1 MFLVKKIS
9 VVIVVLICFL
19 ACSQE
24 SFIKLQKKAQEQEND
39 GSKRPS
45 YVDSDYE
52 VFSETIFLQNMVYQP
67 IEERNAF
74 FQLTKDGDDS
84 FNPETSVILLNEPS
98 DNNEK
103 NPPLYQNDPN
113 NNANNEKNPPLYQND
128 PNNNAN
134 NEKNPPLYQNDPNNN
149 ANNEKSPFLY
159 KPKRKAKNPKLIEYS
174 QQDFYPLKNG
184 DIMMSKEGDQWLIEI
199 KSKALKRFLKDQNDK
214 DRQIQTFTFNDT
226 KTQIAQFKGKISSYV
241 YTTNDSDLSLRPFYE
256 SFLLEKKSDDL
267 YMVDK
272 ALDAI
277 EVSKCQMVLKK
288 HSTDK
293 LDSQHKA
300 ISIDLDFKKE
310 RFKSD
315 TELFLECQS

>member
-1 MFLVKKIS
+1 MFLVKKIGVV
-9 VVIVVLICFL
+9 VVILICFL

-24 SFIKLQKKAQEQEND
+24 RFIQLQKKAQEQEND

-52 VFSETIFLQNMVYQP
+52 VFSETIFLQNMVHQP

-74 FQLTKDGDDS
+74 AQLTKDEDNF
-84 FNPETSVILLNEPS
+84 FNPETPVILLNEPN
-98 DNNEK
+98 DNNGK
-103 NPPLYQNDPN
+103 NPPLYPN
-113 NNANNEKNPPLYQND
+113 EPDNNTANNDTKN
-128 PNNNAN
+128 
-134 NEKNPPLYQNDPNNN
+134 
-149 ANNEKSPFLY
+149 PFLY
-159 KPKRKAKNPKLIEYS
+159 KPKRKTKNPKLIEYS
-174 QQDFYPLKNG
+174 QQNFYSLKDG
-184 DIMMSKEGDQWLIEI
+184 DIIMSKEGDQWLIEI

-214 DRQIQTFTFNDT
+214 DRQIQTFTFNET

-241 YTTNDSDLSLRPFYE
+241 YTTNNSDLSLRPFYE
-256 SFLLEKKSDDL
+256 SFPLEKKSDDL
-267 YMVDK
+267 YTIGDK

-277 EVSKCQMVLKK
+277 EIQKCQMVLKK

-315 TELFLECQS
+315 TELFLECQN

>member
-1 MFLVKKIS
+1 M
-9 VVIVVLICFL
+9 VLIGFL

-24 SFIKLQKKAQEQEND
+24 RFIQLQKKAQEQEND

-52 VFSETIFLQNMVYQP
+52 VFSETIFLQNMVHQP
-67 IEERNAF
+67 IKERDAF
-74 FQLTKDGDDS
+74 AQLTKDEDDS
-84 FNPETSVILLNEPS
+84 FNSETSVILLDEPS
-98 DNNEK
+98 DNDTK
-103 NPPLYQNDPN
+103 NPPLNQNESN
-113 NNANNEKNPPLYQND
+113 TNTANNDVKN
-128 PNNNAN
+128 
-134 NEKNPPLYQNDPNNN
+134 
-149 ANNEKSPFLY
+149 PFLY
-159 KPKRKAKNPKLIEYS
+159 KPKRKTKDPKLIEYS
-174 QQDFYPLKNG
+174 QQNFYPLKDG
-184 DIMMSKEGDQWLIEI
+184 DIVMSKEGDQWLIEI

-241 YTTNDSDLSLRPFYE
+241 YTTNNSNLSLMPFYE
-256 SFLLEKKSDDL
+256 SFLLEKKSDDF
-267 YMVDK
+267 YTIGAIGDK

-277 EVSKCQMVLKK
+277 EIQKCQMVLKK

-310 RFKSD
+310 HFKSD

>member
-1 MFLVKKIS
+1 MFLVKKIG
-9 VVIVVLICFL
+9 VVVVVLIGFL

-24 SFIKLQKKAQEQEND
+24 RFIQLQKKAQEQEND

-52 VFSETIFLQNMVYQP
+52 VFSETIFLKNMVHQP
-67 IEERNAF
+67 TEERDAF
-74 FQLTKDGDDS
+74 AQLTKDEDDS

-98 DNNEK
+98 DNDTK
-103 NPPLYQNDPN
+103 NPPLNQNEFN
-113 NNANNEKNPPLYQND
+113 TNTANNDTKN
-128 PNNNAN
+128 
-134 NEKNPPLYQNDPNNN
+134 
-149 ANNEKSPFLY
+149 PFLY
-159 KPKRKAKNPKLIEYS
+159 KKRKAKNPKLIEYS

-184 DIMMSKEGDQWLIEI
+184 DITMSKEGDQWLIEI
-199 KSKALKRFLKDQNDK
+199 QSKALKRFLKDQNDK

-241 YTTNDSDLSLRPFYE
+241 YTTNNSGLSLRPFYE
-256 SFLLEKKSDDL
+256 SFLLEKKSDNV
-267 YMVDK
+267 YTIENK
-272 ALDAI
+272 ALDTMEI
-277 EVSKCQMVLKK
+277 SKCQMVLKK

>member
-1 MFLVKKIS
+1 M
-9 VVIVVLICFL
+9 VLICFL

-24 SFIKLQKKAQEQEND
+24 RFIKLQKKAQEQEND
-39 GSKRPS
+39 GSQRPS

-52 VFSETIFLQNMVYQP
+52 VFSETIFLKNMVYQP
-67 IEERNAF
+67 IEERNALA
-74 FQLTKDGDDS
+74 QLTKDEDNS
-84 FNPETSVILLNEPS
+84 FNLETSVILLNEPS

-113 NNANNEKNPPLYQND
+113 NNANNEKNP
-128 PNNNAN
+128 
-134 NEKNPPLYQNDPNNN
+134 
-149 ANNEKSPFLY
+149 FLY
-159 KPKRKAKNPKLIEYS
+159 KPKRKTKNPKLIEYS
-174 QQDFYPLKNG
+174 QQNFYPLKNG
-184 DIMMSKEGDQWLIEI
+184 DIIMSKEGDQWLVEI

-241 YTTNDSDLSLRPFYE
+241 YTTNNSDLSLRPFYE

-267 YMVDK
+267 YTIGAIGDK

>member
-1 MFLVKKIS
+1 MFLVKKIG
-9 VVIVVLICFL
+9 VVIMILICFL

-24 SFIKLQKKAQEQEND
+24 RFIQLQKKAQEQESD
-39 GSKRPS
+39 GSQRPS

-52 VFSETIFLQNMVYQP
+52 VFSETIFLKNMVYQP
-67 IEERNAF
+67 TEERDSFA
-74 FQLTKDGDDS
+74 QLTKDGNDS
-84 FNPETSVILLNEPS
+84 FNSETSVILLNEPS
-98 DNNEK
+98 DNDTK
-103 NPPLYQNDPN
+103 NPPLYQNESN
-113 NNANNEKNPPLYQND
+113 TNTANNDTKN
-128 PNNNAN
+128 
-134 NEKNPPLYQNDPNNN
+134 
-149 ANNEKSPFLY
+149 PFLY
-159 KPKRKAKNPKLIEYS
+159 KPKRKTKNPKLIEYS
-174 QQDFYPLKNG
+174 QQNFYPLKNG

-241 YTTNDSDLSLRPFYE
+241 YTTNNSNLSLRPFYE
-256 SFLLEKKSDDL
+256 SFLLEKKSDDF
-267 YMVDK
+267 YTIGAIGDK

-277 EVSKCQMVLKK
+277 EISKCQMVLKK

-315 TELFLECQS
+315 TELFLECLKES

>member
-1 MFLVKKIS
+1 MFLVKKIG
-9 VVIVVLICFL
+9 VVIMILVCFL

-24 SFIKLQKKAQEQEND
+24 SFIKMQKKAQEQEND
-39 GSKRPS
+39 GSQRPS
-45 YVDSDYE
+45 YVDSDHE

-74 FQLTKDGDDS
+74 FQLTKDGNDS

-103 NPPLYQNDPN
+103 NPPLYP
-113 NNANNEKNPPLYQND
+113 
-128 PNNNAN
+128 
-134 NEKNPPLYQNDPNNN
+134 NDPNNN

-159 KPKRKAKNPKLIEYS
+159 KPKRKTKNPKLIEYS

-184 DIMMSKEGDQWLIEI
+184 DIVMSKEGDQWLVEI

-277 EVSKCQMVLKK
+277 EISKCQMVLKK

>member
-1 MFLVKKIS
+1 M
-9 VVIVVLICFL
+9 
-19 ACSQE
+19 
-24 SFIKLQKKAQEQEND
+24 QKKAQEQEND

-67 IEERNAF
+67 IEERNVF
-74 FQLTKDGDDS
+74 FQLTKDEDDS

-98 DNNEK
+98 DNDTK
-103 NPPLYQNDPN
+103 NPPLYQNESN
-113 NNANNEKNPPLYQND
+113 TNTANND
-128 PNNNAN
+128 I
-134 NEKNPPLYQNDPNNN
+134 
-149 ANNEKSPFLY
+149 KSPFLY

-174 QQDFYPLKNG
+174 QQNFYPLKDG
-184 DIMMSKEGDQWLIEI
+184 DIVMSKEGDQWLIEI

-241 YTTNDSDLSLRPFYE
+241 YTTNNSDLSLRPFYE

-267 YMVDK
+267 YTIGDK
-272 ALDAI
+272 ALDTI
-277 EVSKCQMVLKK
+277 EISKCQMVLKK

-315 TELFLECQS
+315 TELFLECLKES

>member
-1 MFLVKKIS
+1 MFLVKKIG
-9 VVIVVLICFL
+9 VVVVVLIGFL

-24 SFIKLQKKAQEQEND
+24 RFIQLQKKVQEQEND

-52 VFSETIFLQNMVYQP
+52 VFSETIFLQNMVHQP
-67 IEERNAF
+67 TRERDVFA
-74 FQLTKDGDDS
+74 QLTKNEDDS

-98 DNNEK
+98 DNDTK
-103 NPPLYQNDPN
+103 NPLLNQNESN
-113 NNANNEKNPPLYQND
+113 TNTANDDTKN
-128 PNNNAN
+128 
-134 NEKNPPLYQNDPNNN
+134 
-149 ANNEKSPFLY
+149 PFLY
-159 KPKRKAKNPKLIEYS
+159 KPKRKTKNPKLIEYS
-174 QQDFYPLKNG
+174 QQNFYPLKDG

-241 YTTNDSDLSLRPFYE
+241 YTTNNSDLSLRPFYE

-267 YMVDK
+267 YTIGDK

-277 EVSKCQMVLKK
+277 EIQKCQMVLKK

>member
-1 MFLVKKIS
+1 MFLVKKIG
-9 VVIVVLICFL
+9 VVIAVLMCFL

-24 SFIKLQKKAQEQEND
+24 RFIQLQKKAQEQEND

-67 IEERNAF
+67 TEERDSFA
-74 FQLTKDGDDS
+74 QLTKDEYNS
-84 FNPETSVILLNEPS
+84 FNPETSVVLLNEPS
-98 DNNEK
+98 GNDTK
-103 NPPLYQNDPN
+103 NPPLYQNESN
-113 NNANNEKNPPLYQND
+113 NNTANNDAKN
-128 PNNNAN
+128 
-134 NEKNPPLYQNDPNNN
+134 
-149 ANNEKSPFLY
+149 PFLY
-159 KPKRKAKNPKLIEYS
+159 KPKRKTKDPKLIEYS
-174 QQDFYPLKNG
+174 QQNFYPLKDG

-241 YTTNDSDLSLRPFYE
+241 YTTNNSNLSLRPFYE
-256 SFLLEKKSDDL
+256 SFLLEKKSGDL
-267 YMVDK
+267 YTIGAIGDK
-272 ALDAI
+272 ALDTI
-277 EVSKCQMVLKK
+277 EISKCQMVLKK

-315 TELFLECQS
+315 IELFLECQS

>member
-1 MFLVKKIS
+1 MFLVKKIG
-9 VVIVVLICFL
+9 VVVVVLIGFL

-24 SFIKLQKKAQEQEND
+24 RFIQLQKKAQEQEND

-52 VFSETIFLQNMVYQP
+52 VFSETIFLKNMVYQP
-67 IEERNAF
+67 IKERDAF
-74 FQLTKDGDDS
+74 AQLTKDEDDS
-84 FNPETSVILLNEPS
+84 FSPETSVILLNEPS
-98 DNNEK
+98 DNDTK
-103 NPPLYQNDPN
+103 NPPLNQSESN
-113 NNANNEKNPPLYQND
+113 NNTASNDTKN
-128 PNNNAN
+128 
-134 NEKNPPLYQNDPNNN
+134 
-149 ANNEKSPFLY
+149 PFLY
-159 KPKRKAKNPKLIEYS
+159 KPKRKTKDPKLIEYS
-174 QQDFYPLKNG
+174 QQNFYPLKDG
-184 DIMMSKEGDQWLIEI
+184 DIIMSKEGDQWLIEI
-199 KSKALKRFLKDQNDK
+199 KSKSLKRFLKDQNNK

-241 YTTNDSDLSLRPFYE
+241 YTTNNSNLSLRSFYE
-256 SFLLEKKSDDL
+256 SFLLEKKSDDF
-267 YMVDK
+267 YTIGDK
-272 ALDAI
+272 TLDAI
-277 EVSKCQMVLKK
+277 EIQKCQMVLKK

>member
-1 MFLVKKIS
+1 MFLVKKIG
-9 VVIVVLICFL
+9 VVVVVLMCFL

-24 SFIKLQKKAQEQEND
+24 RFIQLQKKAQEQEND

-45 YVDSDYE
+45 YVDSDHE

-67 IEERNAF
+67 TEERDSFA
-74 FQLTKDGDDS
+74 QLTKDGNDS

-98 DNNEK
+98 DNDTK
-103 NPPLYQNDPN
+103 NPPLYQNESN
-113 NNANNEKNPPLYQND
+113 NNTANNDAKN
-128 PNNNAN
+128 
-134 NEKNPPLYQNDPNNN
+134 
-149 ANNEKSPFLY
+149 PFLY
-159 KPKRKAKNPKLIEYS
+159 KPKRKTKDPKLIEYS
-174 QQDFYPLKNG
+174 QQNFYPLKDG
-184 DIMMSKEGDQWLIEI
+184 DIVMSKEGDQWLIEI

-241 YTTNDSDLSLRPFYE
+241 YTTNNSDLSLRPFYE
-256 SFLLEKKSDDL
+256 SFLLEKKSDDF
-267 YMVDK
+267 YMIGADK
-272 ALDAI
+272 TLDAI
-277 EVSKCQMVLKK
+277 EIQKCQMVLKK

>member
-1 MFLVKKIS
+1 MFLVKKIG
-9 VVIVVLICFL
+9 VVIMILICFL

-24 SFIKLQKKAQEQEND
+24 RFIKMQKKAQEQEND

-67 IEERNAF
+67 IEERNALA
-74 FQLTKDGDDS
+74 QLTKDGNDS
-84 FNPETSVILLNEPS
+84 FNHETSVILLNEPS

-113 NNANNEKNPPLYQND
+113 NNANNEK
-128 PNNNAN
+128 
-134 NEKNPPLYQNDPNNN
+134 
-149 ANNEKSPFLY
+149 SPFLY
-159 KPKRKAKNPKLIEYS
+159 KPKRKTKNPKLIEYS

-184 DIMMSKEGDQWLIEI
+184 DIIMSKEGDQWLVEI

-277 EVSKCQMVLKK
+277 EISKCQMVLKK

>member
-1 MFLVKKIS
+1 MFLVKKIG
-9 VVIVVLICFL
+9 VVVVVLIGFL

-24 SFIKLQKKAQEQEND
+24 RFIQLQKKSQEQEND

-52 VFSETIFLQNMVYQP
+52 VFSETIFLQNMVHQP
-67 IEERNAF
+67 IKERDAF
-74 FQLTKDGDDS
+74 AQLTKDEDDS

-98 DNNEK
+98 DNDAK
-103 NPPLYQNDPN
+103 NPPLNQNESN
-113 NNANNEKNPPLYQND
+113 NNTASNDTKN
-128 PNNNAN
+128 
-134 NEKNPPLYQNDPNNN
+134 
-149 ANNEKSPFLY
+149 PFLY
-159 KPKRKAKNPKLIEYS
+159 KPKRKAKDPKLIEYS
-174 QQDFYPLKNG
+174 QQNFYPLKDG

-241 YTTNDSDLSLRPFYE
+241 YTTNNSDLSLRPFYK
-256 SFLLEKKSDDL
+256 SFLLEKKSDDF
-267 YMVDK
+267 YTMIGDK

-277 EVSKCQMVLKK
+277 EIHKCQMVLKK

>member
-1 MFLVKKIS
+1 MFLVKKIG
-9 VVIVVLICFL
+9 VVVVVLIGFL

-24 SFIKLQKKAQEQEND
+24 RFIQLQKKAQEQEND

-52 VFSETIFLQNMVYQP
+52 VFSETIFLKNMVYQP
-67 IEERNAF
+67 TEERDSFA
-74 FQLTKDGDDS
+74 QLTKDGDDS
-84 FNPETSVILLNEPS
+84 FSPETSVILLNEPS
-98 DNNEK
+98 DNDTK
-103 NPPLYQNDPN
+103 NPPLYQNESN
-113 NNANNEKNPPLYQND
+113 TNTANNDTKN
-128 PNNNAN
+128 
-134 NEKNPPLYQNDPNNN
+134 
-149 ANNEKSPFLY
+149 PFLY
-159 KPKRKAKNPKLIEYS
+159 KPKRKTKDPKLIEYS
-174 QQDFYPLKNG
+174 QQNFYPLKDG
-184 DIMMSKEGDQWLIEI
+184 DIIMSKEGDQWLIEI
-199 KSKALKRFLKDQNDK
+199 KSKSLKRFLKDQNDK

-241 YTTNDSDLSLRPFYE
+241 YTTNNSDLSLRPFYE
-256 SFLLEKKSDDL
+256 SFLLEKKSDDF
-267 YMVDK
+267 YMIGADK

-277 EVSKCQMVLKK
+277 EIQKCQIVLKK

>member
-1 MFLVKKIS
+1 MFLVKKIG
-9 VVIVVLICFL
+9 VVVVVLIGFL

-24 SFIKLQKKAQEQEND
+24 RFIQLQKKAQEQEND

-52 VFSETIFLQNMVYQP
+52 VFSETIFLQNMVHQP

-74 FQLTKDGDDS
+74 FQLTKDEDNS

-98 DNNEK
+98 DNSEK
-103 NPPLYQNDPN
+103 NPPSYPN
-113 NNANNEKNPPLYQND
+113 ESDNNTNNANNDIKN
-128 PNNNAN
+128 
-134 NEKNPPLYQNDPNNN
+134 
-149 ANNEKSPFLY
+149 PFLY
-159 KPKRKAKNPKLIEYS
+159 KPKRKTKNPKLIEYS

-184 DIMMSKEGDQWLIEI
+184 DIIMSKEGDQWLIEI
-199 KSKALKRFLKDQNDK
+199 QSKALKRFLKDQNDK

-256 SFLLEKKSDDL
+256 SFLLEKKSDNV
-267 YMVDK
+267 YTIENK
-272 ALDAI
+272 ALDTMEI
-277 EVSKCQMVLKK
+277 SKCQMVLKK

>member
-1 MFLVKKIS
+1 M
-9 VVIVVLICFL
+9 VLIGFL

-24 SFIKLQKKAQEQEND
+24 RFIQLQKKAQEQEND

-52 VFSETIFLQNMVYQP
+52 VFSETIFLQNMVHQP
-67 IEERNAF
+67 IKERDAF
-74 FQLTKDGDDS
+74 AQLTKDEDDS
-84 FNPETSVILLNEPS
+84 FNPETSVILLDEPS
-98 DNNEK
+98 DNDTK
-103 NPPLYQNDPN
+103 NPPLNQNKSN
-113 NNANNEKNPPLYQND
+113 NNTANNDTKN
-128 PNNNAN
+128 
-134 NEKNPPLYQNDPNNN
+134 
-149 ANNEKSPFLY
+149 PFLY
-159 KPKRKAKNPKLIEYS
+159 KPKRKTKDPKLIEYS
-174 QQDFYPLKNG
+174 QQNFYPLKDG

-199 KSKALKRFLKDQNDK
+199 KSKSLKRFLKDQNNK

-241 YTTNDSDLSLRPFYE
+241 YTTNNSNLSLRPFYE
-256 SFLLEKKSDDL
+256 SFLLEKKSDDF
-267 YMVDK
+267 YMIGAIGDK

-277 EVSKCQMVLKK
+277 EIHKCQMVLKK

>member
-1 MFLVKKIS
+1 MFLVKKIG
-9 VVIVVLICFL
+9 VVIMILICFL

-24 SFIKLQKKAQEQEND
+24 RFIKLQKKAQEQEND
-39 GSKRPS
+39 GSQRPS

-67 IEERNAF
+67 TNERNAF
-74 FQLTKDGDDS
+74 FQLTKDEDDS

-103 NPPLYQNDPN
+103 NPPLNQNESN
-113 NNANNEKNPPLYQND
+113 TNTANNDTKN
-128 PNNNAN
+128 
-134 NEKNPPLYQNDPNNN
+134 
-149 ANNEKSPFLY
+149 PFLY
-159 KPKRKAKNPKLIEYS
+159 KPKRKTKNPKLIEYS

-184 DIMMSKEGDQWLIEI
+184 DIIMSKQGDQWLVEI

-241 YTTNDSDLSLRPFYE
+241 YTTNNSDLSLRPFYE
-256 SFLLEKKSDDL
+256 SFLLEKKSDDF
-267 YMVDK
+267 YTIGAIGDK
-272 ALDAI
+272 ALDTI
-277 EVSKCQMVLKK
+277 EISKCQMVLKK

>member
-1 MFLVKKIS
+1 MFLVKKIG
-9 VVIVVLICFL
+9 VVIMILICFL

-24 SFIKLQKKAQEQEND
+24 RFIKLQKKAQEQEND

-74 FQLTKDGDDS
+74 FQLTKDENDS

-98 DNNEK
+98 DNDTK
-103 NPPLYQNDPN
+103 NPLLNQNESN
-113 NNANNEKNPPLYQND
+113 TNTANNDTKN
-128 PNNNAN
+128 
-134 NEKNPPLYQNDPNNN
+134 
-149 ANNEKSPFLY
+149 PFLY
-159 KPKRKAKNPKLIEYS
+159 KPKRKTKNPKLIEYS
-174 QQDFYPLKNG
+174 QQNFYPLKDG
-184 DIMMSKEGDQWLIEI
+184 DIVMSREGDQWLVEI

-241 YTTNDSDLSLRPFYE
+241 YTTNNSDLSLRPFYE
-256 SFLLEKKSDDL
+256 SFPLEKKSDDL
-267 YMVDK
+267 YMIGAIGDK

-277 EVSKCQMVLKK
+277 EISKCQMVLKK

>member
-1 MFLVKKIS
+1 MFLVKKIG
-9 VVIVVLICFL
+9 VVVVVLIGFL

-24 SFIKLQKKAQEQEND
+24 RFIQLQKKAQEQEND

-52 VFSETIFLQNMVYQP
+52 VFSETIFLQNMVHQP
-67 IEERNAF
+67 IKERDAF
-74 FQLTKDGDDS
+74 AQLTNNEDDS
-84 FNPETSVILLNEPS
+84 FNPETSVILLDEPS
-98 DNNEK
+98 DNDTK
-103 NPPLYQNDPN
+103 NPPLNQNESN
-113 NNANNEKNPPLYQND
+113 NNTASNDTKN
-128 PNNNAN
+128 
-134 NEKNPPLYQNDPNNN
+134 
-149 ANNEKSPFLY
+149 PFLY
-159 KPKRKAKNPKLIEYS
+159 KPKRKTKDPKLIEYS
-174 QQDFYPLKNG
+174 QQNFYPLKDG
-184 DIMMSKEGDQWLIEI
+184 DIVMSKEGDQWLIEI
-199 KSKALKRFLKDQNDK
+199 KSKSLKRFLKDQNDK

-241 YTTNDSDLSLRPFYE
+241 YTTNNSNLSLRPFYE
-256 SFLLEKKSDDL
+256 SFLLEKKSDDF
-267 YMVDK
+267 YMIGAIGDK

-277 EVSKCQMVLKK
+277 EIHKCQMVLKK

>member
-1 MFLVKKIS
+1 M
-9 VVIVVLICFL
+9 
-19 ACSQE
+19 
-24 SFIKLQKKAQEQEND
+24 QKKAQEQEND

-52 VFSETIFLQNMVYQP
+52 VFSETIFLKNMVYQP
-67 IEERNAF
+67 MEERDSFA
-74 FQLTKDGDDS
+74 QLTKDGNDS

-98 DNNEK
+98 DNDTK
-103 NPPLYQNDPN
+103 NPLLYPN
-113 NNANNEKNPPLYQND
+113 ESHNNTANNDTKN
-128 PNNNAN
+128 
-134 NEKNPPLYQNDPNNN
+134 
-149 ANNEKSPFLY
+149 PFLY
-159 KPKRKAKNPKLIEYS
+159 KPKRKTKNPKLIEYS
-174 QQDFYPLKNG
+174 QQNFYPLKNG
-184 DIMMSKEGDQWLIEI
+184 DIMMSKEGDQWLVEI

-241 YTTNDSDLSLRPFYE
+241 YTTNNSDLSLRPFYE
-256 SFLLEKKSDDL
+256 SFLLEKKSDNV
-267 YMVDK
+267 YMIGDK

-277 EVSKCQMVLKK
+277 EISKCQMVLKK

>member
-1 MFLVKKIS
+1 MFLVKKIG
-9 VVIVVLICFL
+9 VVIAVLMCFL

-24 SFIKLQKKAQEQEND
+24 RFIQLQKKAQEQEND

-67 IEERNAF
+67 KEERDSFA
-74 FQLTKDGDDS
+74 QLTKDEDNS

-98 DNNEK
+98 GNDTK
-103 NPPLYQNDPN
+103 NPPLYQNESN
-113 NNANNEKNPPLYQND
+113 NNTANNDTKN
-128 PNNNAN
+128 
-134 NEKNPPLYQNDPNNN
+134 
-149 ANNEKSPFLY
+149 PFLY
-159 KPKRKAKNPKLIEYS
+159 KPKRKTKNPKLIEYS
-174 QQDFYPLKNG
+174 QQNFYSLKDG
-184 DIMMSKEGDQWLIEI
+184 DIVMSKEGDQWLIEI

-241 YTTNDSDLSLRPFYE
+241 YTTNNSDLSLRPFYE
-256 SFLLEKKSDDL
+256 SFLLEKKSDNL
-267 YMVDK
+267 YTIGDK

-277 EVSKCQMVLKK
+277 EISKCQMVLKK

-315 TELFLECQS
+315 TELFLECLKES

>member
-1 MFLVKKIS
+1 MFLVKKIG
-9 VVIVVLICFL
+9 VVIMILICFL

-24 SFIKLQKKAQEQEND
+24 RFIKLQKKAQEQEND
-39 GSKRPS
+39 GSQRPS
-45 YVDSDYE
+45 YVDSDHE
-52 VFSETIFLQNMVYQP
+52 VFSETIFLKNMVYQP
-67 IEERNAF
+67 TEERDSFA
-74 FQLTKDGDDS
+74 QLTKDGNDS

-113 NNANNEKNPPLYQND
+113 NNANNEKNP
-128 PNNNAN
+128 
-134 NEKNPPLYQNDPNNN
+134 
-149 ANNEKSPFLY
+149 FLY
-159 KPKRKAKNPKLIEYS
+159 KPKRKTKNPKLIEYS

-184 DIMMSKEGDQWLIEI
+184 DIIMSKEGDQWLVEI
-199 KSKALKRFLKDQNDK
+199 QSKALKRFLENKNEK

-241 YTTNDSDLSLRPFYE
+241 YTTNNSDLSLRPFYE
-256 SFLLEKKSDDL
+256 SFLLEKKSDNV
-267 YMVDK
+267 YTIGDK

-277 EVSKCQMVLKK
+277 EISKCQMVLKK

-315 TELFLECQS
+315 TELFLECLKES

>member
-1 MFLVKKIS
+1 MFLVKKIG
-9 VVIVVLICFL
+9 VVVVVLICFL

-24 SFIKLQKKAQEQEND
+24 RFIKLQKKAQEQEND

-67 IEERNAF
+67 TNERNAF
-74 FQLTKDGDDS
+74 FQLTKDGNDS

-98 DNNEK
+98 DNDTK
-103 NPPLYQNDPN
+103 NPLLYQNDPN
-113 NNANNEKNPPLYQND
+113 NNANNEKNP
-128 PNNNAN
+128 
-134 NEKNPPLYQNDPNNN
+134 
-149 ANNEKSPFLY
+149 FLY
-159 KPKRKAKNPKLIEYS
+159 KPKRKTKNPKLIEYS
-174 QQDFYPLKNG
+174 QQNFYPLKDG
-184 DIMMSKEGDQWLIEI
+184 DIIMSKEGDQWLVEI

-241 YTTNDSDLSLRPFYE
+241 YTTNNSDLSLRPFYE
-256 SFLLEKKSDDL
+256 SFLLEKKSDDF
-267 YMVDK
+267 YTIGAIGDK

-277 EVSKCQMVLKK
+277 EISKCQMVLKK

>member
-1 MFLVKKIS
+1 MFLVKKIG
-9 VVIVVLICFL
+9 VVIMILICFL

-24 SFIKLQKKAQEQEND
+24 RFIKLQKKAQEQEND

-67 IEERNAF
+67 MEETNAF
-74 FQLTKDGDDS
+74 FQLTKDEDNS

-98 DNNEK
+98 DNDTK
-103 NPPLYQNDPN
+103 NPPLYQNN
-113 NNANNEKNPPLYQND
+113 
-128 PNNNAN
+128 
-134 NEKNPPLYQNDPNNN
+134 PNNN

-159 KPKRKAKNPKLIEYS
+159 KPKRKTKNPKLIEYS
-174 QQDFYPLKNG
+174 QQDFYPLKDG
-184 DIMMSKEGDQWLIEI
+184 DIVMSKEGDQWLIEI
-199 KSKALKRFLKDQNDK
+199 QSKALKRFLKDQNDK

-267 YMVDK
+267 YTIGYK

-277 EVSKCQMVLKK
+277 EISKCQMVLKK

>member
-1 MFLVKKIS
+1 MI
-9 VVIVVLICFL
+9 LICFL

-24 SFIKLQKKAQEQEND
+24 RFIKLQKKAQEQEND
-39 GSKRPS
+39 GSQRPS

-67 IEERNAF
+67 TEERDSFA
-74 FQLTKDGDDS
+74 QLTKDENDS

-98 DNNEK
+98 DNDTK
-103 NPPLYQNDPN
+103 NPPLNQNESN
-113 NNANNEKNPPLYQND
+113 TNTANNDTKN
-128 PNNNAN
+128 
-134 NEKNPPLYQNDPNNN
+134 
-149 ANNEKSPFLY
+149 PFLY
-159 KPKRKAKNPKLIEYS
+159 KPKRKTKNPKLIEYS
-174 QQDFYPLKNG
+174 QQNFYPLKDG
-184 DIMMSKEGDQWLIEI
+184 DIMMSKKGDQWLIEI

>member
-1 MFLVKKIS
+1 MI
-9 VVIVVLICFL
+9 LICFL

-67 IEERNAF
+67 IEEKDSFA
-74 FQLTKDGDDS
+74 QLTKDENDSFDPS

-103 NPPLYQNDPN
+103 NPPLYQNESN
-113 NNANNEKNPPLYQND
+113 TNTANNDTKN
-128 PNNNAN
+128 
-134 NEKNPPLYQNDPNNN
+134 
-149 ANNEKSPFLY
+149 PFLY
-159 KPKRKAKNPKLIEYS
+159 KPKRKTKNPKLIEYS
-174 QQDFYPLKNG
+174 QQNFYPLKDG

-241 YTTNDSDLSLRPFYE
+241 YTTNNSDLSLRPFYE

-267 YMVDK
+267 YTIGNK

-277 EVSKCQMVLKK
+277 EISKCQMVLKK

>member
-9 VVIVVLICFL
+9 VVIMILVCFL

-39 GSKRPS
+39 GSQRPS
-45 YVDSDYE
+45 YVDSDHE

-67 IEERNAF
+67 VEERNAF
-74 FQLTKDGDDS
+74 FQLTKNEDDS

-113 NNANNEKNPPLYQND
+113 NNANNEK
-128 PNNNAN
+128 
-134 NEKNPPLYQNDPNNN
+134 
-149 ANNEKSPFLY
+149 SPFLY
-159 KPKRKAKNPKLIEYS
+159 KPKRKTKNPKLIEYS
-174 QQDFYPLKNG
+174 QQNFYPLKDG
-184 DIMMSKEGDQWLIEI
+184 DIVMSKEGDQWLIEI

-241 YTTNDSDLSLRPFYE
+241 YTTNNSDLSLRPFYE
-256 SFLLEKKSDDL
+256 SFLLEKKSGDF
-267 YMVDK
+267 YTIGAIGDK

-277 EVSKCQMVLKK
+277 EISKCQMVLKK

-310 RFKSD
+310 HFKSD

>member
-1 MFLVKKIS
+1 MFLVKKIG
-9 VVIVVLICFL
+9 VVVVVLIGFL

-24 SFIKLQKKAQEQEND
+24 RFIQLQKKAQEQEND

-67 IEERNAF
+67 TEERDSFA
-74 FQLTKDGDDS
+74 QLTKDENDS

-98 DNNEK
+98 GNDTK
-103 NPPLYQNDPN
+103 NPPLYPNDPHN
-113 NNANNEKNPPLYQND
+113 NTANNDTKN
-128 PNNNAN
+128 
-134 NEKNPPLYQNDPNNN
+134 
-149 ANNEKSPFLY
+149 PFLY
-159 KPKRKAKNPKLIEYS
+159 KPKRKTKNPKLIEYS
-174 QQDFYPLKNG
+174 QQNFYPLKDG
-184 DIMMSKEGDQWLIEI
+184 DIVMSKEGDQWLIEI

-256 SFLLEKKSDDL
+256 SFLLEKKSDDF
-267 YMVDK
+267 YTIGADK

-277 EVSKCQMVLKK
+277 EIQKCQMVLKK

>member
-1 MFLVKKIS
+1 MI
-9 VVIVVLICFL
+9 LICFL

-24 SFIKLQKKAQEQEND
+24 RFIQLQKKAQEQEND

-67 IEERNAF
+67 TEERNAF

-113 NNANNEKNPPLYQND
+113 NNANNEK
-128 PNNNAN
+128 
-134 NEKNPPLYQNDPNNN
+134 
-149 ANNEKSPFLY
+149 SPFLY
-159 KPKRKAKNPKLIEYS
+159 KPKRKTKNPKLIEYS
-174 QQDFYPLKNG
+174 QQNFYPLKNG
-184 DIMMSKEGDQWLIEI
+184 DIIISKEGDQWLVEI

-277 EVSKCQMVLKK
+277 EISKCQMVLKK

>member
-1 MFLVKKIS
+1 MFLVKKIG
-9 VVIVVLICFL
+9 VVVVVLICFL

-24 SFIKLQKKAQEQEND
+24 RFIKLQKKAQEQEND

-67 IEERNAF
+67 TEERDSFA
-74 FQLTKDGDDS
+74 QLTKDENDS

-98 DNNEK
+98 DNDTK

-113 NNANNEKNPPLYQND
+113 NNANNEKNP
-128 PNNNAN
+128 
-134 NEKNPPLYQNDPNNN
+134 
-149 ANNEKSPFLY
+149 FLY
-159 KPKRKAKNPKLIEYS
+159 KPKRKTKNPKLIEYS

-184 DIMMSKEGDQWLIEI
+184 DIVMSKEGDQWLIEI

-241 YTTNDSDLSLRPFYE
+241 YTTNNSDLSLRPFYE

-267 YMVDK
+267 YTIGDK

-277 EVSKCQMVLKK
+277 EISKCQMVLKK

>member
-9 VVIVVLICFL
+9 VVIMILIGFL

-24 SFIKLQKKAQEQEND
+24 RFIKLQKKAQEQEND

-98 DNNEK
+98 DNNT
-103 NPPLYQNDPN
+103 
-113 NNANNEKNPPLYQND
+113 
-128 PNNNAN
+128 
-134 NEKNPPLYQNDPNNN
+134 KNPPLYQNDPNNN

-184 DIMMSKEGDQWLIEI
+184 DIVMSKEGDQWLVEI

-241 YTTNDSDLSLRPFYE
+241 YTTNNSNLSLRSFYE
-256 SFLLEKKSDDL
+256 SFLLEKKSDDF
-267 YMVDK
+267 YMIGAIGDK

-277 EVSKCQMVLKK
+277 EIQKCQMVLKK

>member
-1 MFLVKKIS
+1 MFLVKKIG
-9 VVIVVLICFL
+9 VVIMILVCFL

-24 SFIKLQKKAQEQEND
+24 SFIKMQKKAQEQEND

-74 FQLTKDGDDS
+74 FQLTKDEDNS

-98 DNNEK
+98 DNSEK
-103 NPPLYQNDPN
+103 NPPLYPN
-113 NNANNEKNPPLYQND
+113 ESDNNTNNANNDTKN
-128 PNNNAN
+128 
-134 NEKNPPLYQNDPNNN
+134 
-149 ANNEKSPFLY
+149 PFLY
-159 KPKRKAKNPKLIEYS
+159 KPKRKTKNPKLIEYS

-184 DIMMSKEGDQWLIEI
+184 DIIMSKEGDQWLIEI
-199 KSKALKRFLKDQNDK
+199 QSKALKRFLKDQNDK

-241 YTTNDSDLSLRPFYE
+241 YTTNNSGLSLRPFYE
-256 SFLLEKKSDDL
+256 SFLLEKKSDNV
-267 YMVDK
+267 YTIENK
-272 ALDAI
+272 ALDTMEI
-277 EVSKCQMVLKK
+277 SKCQMVLKK

-315 TELFLECQS
+315 TELFLECLKES

>member
-1 MFLVKKIS
+1 MFLLKKIG
-9 VVIVVLICFL
+9 VVVVVLIGFL

-24 SFIKLQKKAQEQEND
+24 RFIQLQKKAQEQEND

-67 IEERNAF
+67 IKERDAF
-74 FQLTKDGDDS
+74 VQPTKDGDDS
-84 FNPETSVILLNEPS
+84 FNPETSVILLDEPS
-98 DNNEK
+98 DNDAK
-103 NPPLYQNDPN
+103 N
-113 NNANNEKNPPLYQND
+113 
-128 PNNNAN
+128 
-134 NEKNPPLYQNDPNNN
+134 
-149 ANNEKSPFLY
+149 PFLY
-159 KPKRKAKNPKLIEYS
+159 KPKRKTKDPKLIEYS
-174 QQDFYPLKNG
+174 QQNFYPLKDG
-184 DIMMSKEGDQWLIEI
+184 DIVMSKEGDQWLIKI

-226 KTQIAQFKGKISSYV
+226 KTQIAQFNGKISSYV
-241 YTTNDSDLSLRPFYE
+241 YTTNNSNLSLRPFYE
-256 SFLLEKKSDDL
+256 SFLLEKKSDDF
-267 YMVDK
+267 YMIGAIGDK

-277 EVSKCQMVLKK
+277 EIQKCQMVLKK

>member
-1 MFLVKKIS
+1 MFLVKKIG
-9 VVIVVLICFL
+9 VVVVVLICFL

-24 SFIKLQKKAQEQEND
+24 RFIKLQKKAQEQEND

-67 IEERNAF
+67 TEERDSFA
-74 FQLTKDGDDS
+74 QLTKDENDS

-98 DNNEK
+98 DNDTK
-103 NPPLYQNDPN
+103 NPPLYQNESN
-113 NNANNEKNPPLYQND
+113 TNTANNDTKN
-128 PNNNAN
+128 
-134 NEKNPPLYQNDPNNN
+134 
-149 ANNEKSPFLY
+149 PFLY
-159 KPKRKAKNPKLIEYS
+159 KPKRKTKNPKLIEYS
-174 QQDFYPLKNG
+174 QQNFYPLKNG
-184 DIMMSKEGDQWLIEI
+184 DIIMSKEGDQWLIEI

-241 YTTNDSDLSLRPFYE
+241 YTTNNSDLSLRPFYE
-256 SFLLEKKSDDL
+256 SFLLEKKSDNV
-267 YMVDK
+267 YTIGDK

-277 EVSKCQMVLKK
+277 EISKCQMVLKK

>member
-1 MFLVKKIS
+1 MFLVKKIG
-9 VVIVVLICFL
+9 VVVVVLIGFL

-24 SFIKLQKKAQEQEND
+24 RFIQLQKKAQEQEND

-52 VFSETIFLQNMVYQP
+52 VFSETIFLQNMVHQP
-67 IEERNAF
+67 IKERDAF
-74 FQLTKDGDDS
+74 AQLTNNEDDS
-84 FNPETSVILLNEPS
+84 FNPETSVILLDEPS
-98 DNNEK
+98 DNDTK
-103 NPPLYQNDPN
+103 NPPLNQNESN
-113 NNANNEKNPPLYQND
+113 NNTNTANNDAKN
-128 PNNNAN
+128 
-134 NEKNPPLYQNDPNNN
+134 
-149 ANNEKSPFLY
+149 PFLY
-159 KPKRKAKNPKLIEYS
+159 KPKRKTKDPKLIEYS
-174 QQDFYPLKNG
+174 QQNFYPLKDG
-184 DIMMSKEGDQWLIEI
+184 DIVMSKEGDQWLIEI

-241 YTTNDSDLSLRPFYE
+241 YTTNNSDLSLRPFYE
-256 SFLLEKKSDDL
+256 SFLLEKKSDDF
-267 YMVDK
+267 YTIGAIGDK

-277 EVSKCQMVLKK
+277 EISKCQMVLKK

>member
-1 MFLVKKIS
+1 MFLVKKIG
-9 VVIVVLICFL
+9 VVVVVLICFL

-24 SFIKLQKKAQEQEND
+24 RFIKLQKKAQEQEND

-67 IEERNAF
+67 IEERDSFA
-74 FQLTKDGDDS
+74 QLTKDENDS

-98 DNNEK
+98 DN
-103 NPPLYQNDPN
+103 DT
-113 NNANNEKNPPLYQND
+113 
-128 PNNNAN
+128 
-134 NEKNPPLYQNDPNNN
+134 KNPPLYQNDPNNN

-159 KPKRKAKNPKLIEYS
+159 KPKRKTKNPKLIEYS
-174 QQDFYPLKNG
+174 QQNFYPLKNG
-184 DIMMSKEGDQWLIEI
+184 DIIMSKEGDQWLIEI

-267 YMVDK
+267 YTIGAIGDK
-272 ALDAI
+272 ALDTI
-277 EVSKCQMVLKK
+277 EISKCQMVLKK

>member
-1 MFLVKKIS
+1 MFLVKKIG
-9 VVIVVLICFL
+9 VVVVVLIGFL

-24 SFIKLQKKAQEQEND
+24 RFIQLQKKAQEQEND

-52 VFSETIFLQNMVYQP
+52 VFSETIFLKNMVYQP
-67 IEERNAF
+67 TRERDAF
-74 FQLTKDGDDS
+74 AQLTKDGDDS
-84 FNPETSVILLNEPS
+84 FNPETSVILLDEPS
-98 DNNEK
+98 DNDTK
-103 NPPLYQNDPN
+103 NPPLNQNESSN
-113 NNANNEKNPPLYQND
+113 NTANNDTKN
-128 PNNNAN
+128 
-134 NEKNPPLYQNDPNNN
+134 
-149 ANNEKSPFLY
+149 PFLY
-159 KPKRKAKNPKLIEYS
+159 KPKRKTKDPKLIEYS
-174 QQDFYPLKNG
+174 QQNFYPLKDG
-184 DIMMSKEGDQWLIEI
+184 DIVMSKEGDQWLIEI

-241 YTTNDSDLSLRPFYE
+241 YTTNNSNLSLRPFYE
-256 SFLLEKKSDDL
+256 SFLLEKKSDDF
-267 YMVDK
+267 YMIGAIGDK

-277 EVSKCQMVLKK
+277 EIQKCQMVLKK

>member
-1 MFLVKKIS
+1 MFLVKKIG
-9 VVIVVLICFL
+9 VVIMILVCFL

-24 SFIKLQKKAQEQEND
+24 SFIKMQKKAQEQEND

-67 IEERNAF
+67 TEERDSFA
-74 FQLTKDGDDS
+74 QLTKDENDS

-98 DNNEK
+98 DNDTK
-103 NPPLYQNDPN
+103 NPPLYQNDPHN
-113 NNANNEKNPPLYQND
+113 NTANNDTKN
-128 PNNNAN
+128 
-134 NEKNPPLYQNDPNNN
+134 
-149 ANNEKSPFLY
+149 PFLY
-159 KPKRKAKNPKLIEYS
+159 KPKRKTKDPKLIEYS
-174 QQDFYPLKNG
+174 QQNFYPLKDG

-241 YTTNDSDLSLRPFYE
+241 YTTNNSDLSLRPFYE
-256 SFLLEKKSDDL
+256 SFLLEKKSGDF
-267 YMVDK
+267 YTIGAIGDK

-277 EVSKCQMVLKK
+277 EISKCQMVLKK

>member
-1 MFLVKKIS
+1 MFLVKKIG
-9 VVIVVLICFL
+9 VVVVVLIGFL

-24 SFIKLQKKAQEQEND
+24 RFIQLQKKAQEQEND

-52 VFSETIFLQNMVYQP
+52 VFSETIFLQNMVHQP
-67 IEERNAF
+67 IKERDAF
-74 FQLTKDGDDS
+74 AQLTKDEDDS
-84 FNPETSVILLNEPS
+84 FNPKTSVILLDEPS
-98 DNNEK
+98 DNNTK
-103 NPPLYQNDPN
+103 NPPLNQNESN
-113 NNANNEKNPPLYQND
+113 NNTANNDAKN
-128 PNNNAN
+128 
-134 NEKNPPLYQNDPNNN
+134 
-149 ANNEKSPFLY
+149 PFLY
-159 KPKRKAKNPKLIEYS
+159 KPKRKTKDPKLIEYS
-174 QQDFYPLKNG
+174 QQNFYPLKDG

-241 YTTNDSDLSLRPFYE
+241 YTTNNSNLSLRPFYE
-256 SFLLEKKSDDL
+256 SFLLEKKSDDF
-267 YMVDK
+267 YTIGAIGDK

-277 EVSKCQMVLKK
+277 EIQKCQMVLKK